1 MRSKPAFRSLP
12 AWAKALA
19 GLAAIGIF
27 ATVVNDLS
35 ITRNASA
42 RLYYLVDD
50 TPECQVAL
58 VLGTSKYARGKVNQ
72 YYRARIEAA
81 AELYHASRIRAIL
94 VSGDAS
100 TRYYDETTTM
110 QGDLIELG
118 VPEDHIMLDYAGVRT
133 LDSVFRAKK
142 VFGLDRVIVVS
153 QQFHCERALYL
164 ADAVG
169 LDATGFCAEGTPYSN
184 FLMMRGRETL
194 ARVMAFVDLNIF
206 GTQPRSLDPGEQ
218 AGRASR

>member
-1 MRSKPAFRSLP
+1 MRSKPVFRYFLVLTKILTAFVVV
-12 AWAKALA
+12 
-19 GLAAIGIF
+19 GVF
-27 ATVVNDLS
+27 ATVVNDLA
-35 ITRNASA
+35 ITRNASS
-42 RLYYLVDD
+42 RLYHLVEE

-58 VLGTSKYARGKVNQ
+58 VLGTSKFASGNVNR

-81 AELYHASRIRAIL
+81 SELYHAGRIRAIL

-110 QGDLIELG
+110 QRDLIDLG
-118 VPEDHIMLDYAGVRT
+118 VPEDYIMLDYAGVRT

-142 VFGLDRVIVVS
+142 VFGLERVIVVS

-169 LDATGFCAEGTPYSN
+169 LAATGFCAEDTPFSRS
-184 FLMMRGRETL
+184 LAVRGRESL
-194 ARVMAFVDLNIF
+194 ARVMAFIDLYIF
-206 GTQPRSLDPGEQ
+206 DTQPRSLDQGE
-218 AGRASR
+218 RASR

>member
-1 MRSKPAFRSLP
+1 MQSTPAPRHLLFLTKVL
-12 AWAKALA
+12 AAFAVA
-19 GLAAIGIF
+19 GLF
-27 ATVVNDLS
+27 AVLLNDLA

-42 RLYYLVDD
+42 RLFYLVDE
-50 TPECQVAL
+50 TPECQVGL
-58 VLGTSKYARGKVNQ
+58 VLGTSKYAEGDVNR

-81 AELYHASRIRAIL
+81 AELYHAGRIRAIL

-110 QGDLIELG
+110 QRDLIELG
-118 VPEDHIMLDYAGVRT
+118 VPEDYILLDYAGVRT

-142 VFGLDRVIVVS
+142 VFGLDRVTVVS

-169 LDATGFCAEGTPYSN
+169 LAATGYCAEDTPYSN
-184 FLMMRGRETL
+184 SLVMRGRETL
-194 ARVMAFVDLNIF
+194 ARVMAFADLNLF
-206 GTQPRSLDPGEQ
+206 GTQPRSLKPDE
-218 AGRASR
+218 RASR

>member
-1 MRSKPAFRSLP
+1 MAFVL
-12 AWAKALA
+12 
-19 GLAAIGIF
+19 IGVF
-27 ATVVNDLS
+27 ATVINDLA

-42 RLYYLVDD
+42 RLYYIVDK
-50 TPECQVAL
+50 TPESQVGL
-58 VLGTSKYARGKVNQ
+58 VLGTSKYAQGNVNR

-81 AELYHASRIRAIL
+81 SELFHAGRIRAIL

-110 QGDLIELG
+110 QHDLIELG
-118 VPEDHIMLDYAGVRT
+118 VPEDYIMLDYAGVRT

-142 VFGLDRVIVVS
+142 VFGLDQVIVVS

-169 LDATGFCAEGTPYSN
+169 LTATGFCAEDTPFSN
-184 FLMMRGRETL
+184 SLMMRGRETL

-206 GTQPRSLDPGEQ
+206 DTQPRSLDAGEQ
-218 AGRASR
+218 ASR

>member
-1 MRSKPAFRSLP
+1 MQSKPAPRHLLFLTKVL
-12 AWAKALA
+12 AAFAVA
-19 GLAAIGIF
+19 GLF
-27 ATVVNDLS
+27 AVLLNDLA

-42 RLYYLVDD
+42 RLYYLVDE
-50 TPECQVAL
+50 TPECQVGL
-58 VLGTSKYARGKVNQ
+58 VLGTSKYAEGDVNR

-81 AELYHASRIRAIL
+81 AELFHAGRIRAIL

-110 QGDLIELG
+110 QRDLIELG
-118 VPEDHIMLDYAGVRT
+118 VPEDYILLDYAGVRT

-142 VFGLDRVIVVS
+142 VFGLDRVTVVS

-169 LDATGFCAEGTPYSN
+169 LAATGYCAEDTPYSN
-184 FLMMRGRETL
+184 SVLMRGRETL
-194 ARVMAFVDLNIF
+194 ARVMAFADLNLF
-206 GTQPRSLDPGEQ
+206 GTQPRSLKPDE
-218 AGRASR
+218 RASR

>member
-1 MRSKPAFRSLP
+1 MRSKPAPRHLLFLTKVL
-12 AWAKALA
+12 AAFAVA
-19 GLAAIGIF
+19 GLF
-27 ATVVNDLS
+27 AVLLNDLA

-42 RLYYLVDD
+42 RLYYLVDE
-50 TPECQVAL
+50 TPECQVGL
-58 VLGTSKYARGKVNQ
+58 VLGTSKYAEGDVNR

-81 AELYHASRIRAIL
+81 AELFHAGRIRAIL

-110 QGDLIELG
+110 QRDLIELG
-118 VPEDHIMLDYAGVRT
+118 VPEDYILLDYAGVRT

-142 VFGLDRVIVVS
+142 VFGLDRVTVVS

-169 LDATGFCAEGTPYSN
+169 LAATGYCAEDTPYSDS
-184 FLMMRGRETL
+184 LMMRGRETL
-194 ARVMAFVDLNIF
+194 ARVMAFADLNLF
-206 GTQPRSLDPGEQ
+206 GTQPRSLEPDE
-218 AGRASR
+218 RASR

>member
-1 MRSKPAFRSLP
+1 MQSKPAPRHLLVLTKVLAAF
-12 AWAKALA
+12 AVA
-19 GLAAIGIF
+19 GLF
-27 ATVVNDLS
+27 AVLLNDLA

-42 RLYYLVDD
+42 RLFYLVDE
-50 TPECQVAL
+50 TPECQVGL
-58 VLGTSKYARGKVNQ
+58 VLGTSKYAEGDVNR

-81 AELYHASRIRAIL
+81 AELFHAGRIRAIL

-110 QGDLIELG
+110 QRDLIELG
-118 VPEDHIMLDYAGVRT
+118 VPEDYILLDYAGVRT

-142 VFGLDRVIVVS
+142 VFGLDRVTVVS

-169 LDATGFCAEGTPYSN
+169 LAATGYCAEDAPYSN
-184 FLMMRGRETL
+184 SLLMRGRETL
-194 ARVMAFVDLNIF
+194 ARVMAFADLNLF
-206 GTQPRSLDPGEQ
+206 GTQPRSLKPDE
-218 AGRASR
+218 RASR

>member
-1 MRSKPAFRSLP
+1 MQSKPAPRHLLVLTKVLAAS
-12 AWAKALA
+12 AVA
-19 GLAAIGIF
+19 GLF
-27 ATVVNDLS
+27 AVLLNDLA

-42 RLYYLVDD
+42 RLYYLVDE
-50 TPECQVAL
+50 TPECQVGL
-58 VLGTSKYARGKVNQ
+58 VLGTSKYAEGDVNR

-81 AELYHASRIRAIL
+81 AELFHAGRIRAIL

-110 QGDLIELG
+110 QRDLIELG
-118 VPEDHIMLDYAGVRT
+118 VPEDYILLDYAGVRT

-142 VFGLDRVIVVS
+142 VFGLDRVTVVS

-169 LDATGFCAEGTPYSN
+169 LAATGYCAEDAPYSN
-184 FLMMRGRETL
+184 SLLMRGRETL
-194 ARVMAFVDLNIF
+194 ARVMAFADLNLF
-206 GTQPRSLDPGEQ
+206 GTQPRSLKPDE
-218 AGRASR
+218 RASR

>member
-1 MRSKPAFRSLP
+1 MRSKPAPRHLLVLTKVLAAF
-12 AWAKALA
+12 AVA
-19 GLAAIGIF
+19 GLFAILL
-27 ATVVNDLS
+27 NDLA

-42 RLYYLVDD
+42 RLYYLVDE
-50 TPECQVAL
+50 TPECQVGL
-58 VLGTSKYARGKVNQ
+58 VLGTSKYAEGDVNR

-81 AELYHASRIRAIL
+81 AELFHAGRIRAIL

-110 QGDLIELG
+110 QRDLIELG
-118 VPEDHIMLDYAGVRT
+118 VPEDYILLDYAGVRT

-142 VFGLDRVIVVS
+142 VFGLDRVTVVS

-169 LDATGFCAEGTPYSN
+169 LAAAGYCAEDTPYSSS
-184 FLMMRGRETL
+184 LLMRGRETL
-194 ARVMAFVDLNIF
+194 ARVMAFADLNLF
-206 GTQPRSLDPGEQ
+206 GTQPRSLKPDE
-218 AGRASR
+218 RASR

>member
-1 MRSKPAFRSLP
+1 MQSKPAPRHLLVLTKVLAAF
-12 AWAKALA
+12 AVA
-19 GLAAIGIF
+19 GLF
-27 ATVVNDLS
+27 AVLLNDLA

-42 RLYYLVDD
+42 RLFYLVDE
-50 TPECQVAL
+50 TPECQVGL
-58 VLGTSKYARGKVNQ
+58 VLGTSKYAEGDVNR

-81 AELYHASRIRAIL
+81 AELYHAGRIRAIL

-110 QGDLIELG
+110 QRDLIELG
-118 VPEDHIMLDYAGVRT
+118 VPEDYILLDYAGVRT

-142 VFGLDRVIVVS
+142 VFGLDRVTVVS

-169 LDATGFCAEGTPYSN
+169 LAATGYCAEDAPYSN
-184 FLMMRGRETL
+184 SLLMRGRETL
-194 ARVMAFVDLNIF
+194 ARVMAFADLNLF
-206 GTQPRSLDPGEQ
+206 GTQPRSLKPDE
-218 AGRASR
+218 RASR

>member
-1 MRSKPAFRSLP
+1 MRNKPAVRSLS

-19 GLAAIGIF
+19 ALAAVIVF
-27 ATVVNDLS
+27 ATVFNDLS

-58 VLGTSKYARGKVNQ
+58 VLGTSKYADGNVNR

-81 AELYHASRIRAIL
+81 AKLFHAGRIRAVL

-110 QGDLIELG
+110 QRDLIELG
-118 VPEDHIMLDYAGVRT
+118 VPEDYIMLDYAGVRT

-164 ADAVG
+164 ADAVD
-169 LDATGFCAEGTPYSN
+169 LAATGFCAEDAPDAHS
-184 FLMMRGRETL
+184 LMMRGRETL
-194 ARVMAFVDLNIF
+194 ARVMAFADLNIF
-206 GTQPRSLDPGEQ
+206 DTQPRSLDTDE
-218 AGRASR
+218 RASRASR

>member
-1 MRSKPAFRSLP
+1 MQSKPAPRHLLFMTKVLAAS
-12 AWAKALA
+12 AVA
-19 GLAAIGIF
+19 GLF
-27 ATVVNDLS
+27 AVLLNDLA

-42 RLYYLVDD
+42 RLFYLVDE
-50 TPECQVAL
+50 TPECQVGL
-58 VLGTSKYARGKVNQ
+58 VLGTSKYAEGDVNR

-81 AELYHASRIRAIL
+81 AELYHAGRIRAIL

-110 QGDLIELG
+110 QRDLIELG
-118 VPEDHIMLDYAGVRT
+118 VPEDYILLDYAGVRT

-142 VFGLDRVIVVS
+142 VFGLDRVTVVS

-169 LDATGFCAEGTPYSN
+169 LAATGYCAEDTPYSDS
-184 FLMMRGRETL
+184 LMMRGRETL
-194 ARVMAFVDLNIF
+194 ARVMAFADLNLF
-206 GTQPRSLDPGEQ
+206 GTQPRSLEPDE
-218 AGRASR
+218 RASR

>member
-1 MRSKPAFRSLP
+1 MRSKPAPRHLLFLTKVL
-12 AWAKALA
+12 AAFAVA
-19 GLAAIGIF
+19 GLF
-27 ATVVNDLS
+27 AVLLNDLA

-42 RLYYLVDD
+42 RLYYLVDE
-50 TPECQVAL
+50 TPECQVGL
-58 VLGTSKYARGKVNQ
+58 VLGTSKYAEGDVNR

-81 AELYHASRIRAIL
+81 AELFHAGRIRAIL

-110 QGDLIELG
+110 QRDLIELG
-118 VPEDHIMLDYAGVRT
+118 VPEDYILLDYAGVRT

-142 VFGLDRVIVVS
+142 VFGLDRVTVVS

-169 LDATGFCAEGTPYSN
+169 LAATGYCAEDTPYSDS
-184 FLMMRGRETL
+184 LMMRGRETL
-194 ARVMAFVDLNIF
+194 ARVMAFADLNLF
-206 GTQPRSLDPGEQ
+206 GTQPRSLKPDE
-218 AGRASR
+218 RASR

>member
-1 MRSKPAFRSLP
+1 MRSKPAPRHLLVLTKVLAAF
-12 AWAKALA
+12 AVA
-19 GLAAIGIF
+19 GLF
-27 ATVVNDLS
+27 AVLLNDLA

-42 RLYYLVDD
+42 RLYYLVDE
-50 TPECQVAL
+50 TPECQVGL
-58 VLGTSKYARGKVNQ
+58 VLGTSKYAEGDVNR

-81 AELYHASRIRAIL
+81 AELFHAGRIRAIL

-110 QGDLIELG
+110 QRDLIELG
-118 VPEDHIMLDYAGVRT
+118 VPEDYILLDYAGVRT

-142 VFGLDRVIVVS
+142 VFGLDRVTVVS

-169 LDATGFCAEGTPYSN
+169 LAATGYCAEDTPYSN
-184 FLMMRGRETL
+184 SVLMRGRETL
-194 ARVMAFVDLNIF
+194 ARVMAFADLNLF
-206 GTQPRSLDPGEQ
+206 GTQPRSLKPDE
-218 AGRASR
+218 RASR

>member
-1 MRSKPAFRSLP
+1 MRSKPAPRHLLVLTKVLAAF
-12 AWAKALA
+12 AVA
-19 GLAAIGIF
+19 GLF
-27 ATVVNDLS
+27 AVLLNDLA

-42 RLYYLVDD
+42 RLFYLVDE
-50 TPECQVAL
+50 TPECQVGL
-58 VLGTSKYARGKVNQ
+58 VLGTSKYAEGDVNR

-81 AELYHASRIRAIL
+81 AELYHAGRIRAIL

-110 QGDLIELG
+110 QRDLIELG
-118 VPEDHIMLDYAGVRT
+118 VPEDYILLDYAGVRT

-142 VFGLDRVIVVS
+142 VFGLDRVTVVS

-169 LDATGFCAEGTPYSN
+169 LAATGYCAEDTPYSN
-184 FLMMRGRETL
+184 SLVMRGRETL
-194 ARVMAFVDLNIF
+194 ARVMAFADLNLF
-206 GTQPRSLDPGEQ
+206 GTQPRSLKPDE
-218 AGRASR
+218 RASR

>member
-1 MRSKPAFRSLP
+1 MRSKPAPRHLLVLTKVLAAF
-12 AWAKALA
+12 AVA
-19 GLAAIGIF
+19 GLFAILL
-27 ATVVNDLS
+27 NDLA

-42 RLYYLVDD
+42 RLYYLVDE
-50 TPECQVAL
+50 TPECQVGL
-58 VLGTSKYARGKVNQ
+58 VLGTSKYAEGDVNR

-81 AELYHASRIRAIL
+81 AELFHAGRIRAIL

-110 QGDLIELG
+110 QRDLIELG
-118 VPEDHIMLDYAGVRT
+118 VPEDYILLDYAGVRT

-142 VFGLDRVIVVS
+142 VFGLDRVTVVS

-169 LDATGFCAEGTPYSN
+169 LAAAGYCAEDTPYSSS
-184 FLMMRGRETL
+184 LLMRGRETL
-194 ARVMAFVDLNIF
+194 ARVMAFADLNLF
-206 GTQPRSLDPGEQ
+206 GTQPRSLKPDK
-218 AGRASR
+218 RASR

>member
-1 MRSKPAFRSLP
+1 MRSKPAFRNLP
-12 AWAKALA
+12 AWIK
-19 GLAAIGIF
+19 GLAAFAAMGIL
-27 ATVVNDLS
+27 ATVLNDLA

-42 RLYYLVDD
+42 RLYHLVDE
-50 TPECQVAL
+50 TPECRVGL
-58 VLGTSKYARGKVNQ
+58 LLGTSKFAEGNVNR

-81 AELYHASRIRAIL
+81 SELFHAGRIRAIL

-110 QGDLIELG
+110 QRDLIELG
-118 VPEDHIMLDYAGVRT
+118 VPEDYIMLDYAGVRT

-164 ADAVG
+164 ADAVD
-169 LDATGFCAEGTPYSN
+169 LEATGFCAEDAPDSHS
-184 FLMMRGRETL
+184 LMMRGRETL
-194 ARVMAFVDLNIF
+194 ARLMAFADLNIF
-206 GTQPRSLDPGEQ
+206 DTQPRSLDPGE
-218 AGRASR
+218 RARQVSR

>member
-1 MRSKPAFRSLP
+1 MRSKPAPRHLLVLTKVLAAF
-12 AWAKALA
+12 AVA
-19 GLAAIGIF
+19 GLF
-27 ATVVNDLS
+27 AVLLNDLA

-42 RLYYLVDD
+42 RLFYLVDE
-50 TPECQVAL
+50 TPECQVGL
-58 VLGTSKYARGKVNQ
+58 VLGTSKYAEGDVNR

-81 AELYHASRIRAIL
+81 AELFHAGRIRAIL

-110 QGDLIELG
+110 QRDLIELG
-118 VPEDHIMLDYAGVRT
+118 VPEDYILLDYAGVRT

-142 VFGLDRVIVVS
+142 VFGLDRVTVVS

-169 LDATGFCAEGTPYSN
+169 LAATGYCAEDTPYSN
-184 FLMMRGRETL
+184 SLLMRGRETL
-194 ARVMAFVDLNIF
+194 ARVMAFADLNLF
-206 GTQPRSLDPGEQ
+206 GTQPRSLKPDE
-218 AGRASR
+218 RASR

>member
-1 MRSKPAFRSLP
+1 MRSKPTIRYLLVLTRVLTVFAVIGAF
-12 AWAKALA
+12 AFV
-19 GLAAIGIF
+19 I
-27 ATVVNDLS
+27 NDLA

-42 RLYYLVDD
+42 RLYHLVDE
-50 TPECQVAL
+50 TPECQVGL
-58 VLGTSKYARGKVNQ
+58 VLGTSKYAEGKVNR

-81 AELYHASRIRAIL
+81 AELFHAGRIRAIL

-110 QGDLIELG
+110 QRDLIELG
-118 VPEDHIMLDYAGVRT
+118 VPEDYILLDYAGVRT

-164 ADAVG
+164 ADAIG
-169 LDATGFCAEGTPYSN
+169 LAATGFCAEDTPYSESMI
-184 FLMMRGRETL
+184 LRGRETL
-194 ARVMAFVDLNIF
+194 ARAMAFADLNIF
-206 GTQPRSLDPGEQ
+206 DTQPRSLDPDK
-218 AGRASR
+218 RASR

>member
-1 MRSKPAFRSLP
+1 MRINPAFRYLRVLTKS
-12 AWAKALA
+12 
-19 GLAAIGIF
+19 LAAVAVIGLLAMI
-27 ATVVNDLS
+27 VNDLS

-42 RLYYLVDD
+42 RLYYLADD

-58 VLGTSKYARGKVNQ
+58 VLGTSKYASGEVNR
-72 YYRARIEAA
+72 YYRTRIEAA
-81 AELYHASRIRAIL
+81 SELFHAGRIRAIL

-110 QGDLIELG
+110 QRDLIELG
-118 VPEDHIMLDYAGVRT
+118 VPEDYIMLDYAGVRT

-169 LDATGFCAEGTPYSN
+169 LDATGFCAEDAPDSPS
-184 FLMMRGRETL
+184 LMMRGRETL
-194 ARVMAFVDLNIF
+194 ARVMAFADLNIF
-206 GTQPRSLDPGEQ
+206 DTQPRSLDPGER
-218 AGRASR
+218 ARRASR